1 MCIIST
7 FLRGH
12 YQAHQNENQDSLFL
26 QASTVHCLKATK
38 QTRKDSKFLIT
49 KSSGILGAHLID
61 LKRDEYG

>member
-12 YQAHQNENQDSLFL
+12 YQAHQNENPVSLFL
-26 QASTVHCLKATK
+26 EATTVQCLKTTK
-38 QTRKDSKFLIT
+38 QARKDSKFLST

>member
-12 YQAHQNENQDSLFL
+12 YQAHQNENQGSLFSE
-26 QASTVHCLKATK
+26 ASTGHRLKASK
-38 QTRKDSKFLIT
+38 RARKDSKFLIT
-49 KSSGILGAHLID
+49 KSSGILSAHLID